1 MAQTTIISSIDRSN
15 IYPESVLISAPSNC
29 GTIMLTFGGTW
40 TKQMV
45 AELPTISIKMF
56 TLDNEWLKDFN
67 LDIDTSS
74 IFTED
79 GIAQSATFQLYD
91 IPQSF
96 YLKINPIFDNEAIA
110 AHNNTQENGVVS
122 SIKTVNGIVTNDET
136 DIWTTITDT
145 FDIELI
151 FDDTSIVP
159 GGGGGSATLIEKTIT
174 ANGEY
179 NASSDN
185 ADGYSQ
191 VNVNVPN
198 TYTAEDEGKVV
209 DNGALVAQTAMP
221 SEVTENGTIDTTL
234 YNSVNVNVPSGGGGS
249 ESLNDVNFYDYDGT
263 IVKSYSAADFANL
276 SAMPENPTH
285 EGLTAQGWNWT
296 LQNAKTYVASYGK
309 LEIGQMYITS
319 DGKTRIYITLHDGR
333 LEPVLGLGINGSV
346 DVDWGDGTAHDTMT
360 GTNVATTIYKQHIY
374 AAEGDYVISLTV
386 TGSIEFNGATS
397 YSYLLTKQSGDQNT
411 NKVYNNS
418 LTRIEVGSG
427 VTSID
432 TNAFY
437 NCYSL
442 SSITIPQ
449 DVTSISSYA
458 FYGCTSLPSITIPQ
472 GVTSIGDSAFYGCN
486 SLSSIAI
493 SQDVTSISS
502 YAFSG
507 CYSLP
512 SITIPQSVTPI
523 SSYAFQYCYSLSSI
537 TIPQGVTSIGDS
549 AFRYNYG
556 LGKIIFKDSTP
567 ATVLVNTFLALPT
580 DCKIYVPK
588 GSLSAYTSA
597 NNYPSSSTYTYIEY

>member
-15 IYPESVLISAPSNC
+15 TYPESVLISAPSNC

-179 NASSDN
+179 NASDDS
-185 ADGYSQ
+185 ADGYSKVD
-191 VNVNVPN
+191 VNVSN

-209 DNGALVAQTAMP
+209 DDGALIAQTAMP

-234 YNSVNVNVPSGGGGS
+234 YNSVSVNVPSGGGGS
-249 ESLNDVNFYDYDGT
+249 AARKDVNFYDYDGT
-263 IVKSYSAADFANL
+263 IVDSYTAAEFANL
-276 SAMPENPTH
+276 DAMPENPTH
-285 EGLTAQGWNWT
+285 DGLTAQGWNWNLAT
-296 LQNAKTYVASYGK
+296 AKTYVANYGK

-346 DVDWGDGTAHDTMT
+346 EVDWGDGTAHDTMT
-360 GTNVATTIYKQHIY
+360 GTSLSTTIYQQHIY
-374 AAEGDYVISLTV
+374 AAEGSYVISLTV
-386 TGSIEFNGATS
+386 TGSMQFNGES
-397 YSYLLTKQSGDQNT
+397 NYSYLLTKQGGNAST
-411 NKVYNNS
+411 SAVYRNS
-418 LTRIEVGSG
+418 MKRLEIGSG
-427 VTSID
+427 VTLIGIC
-432 TNAFY
+432 AFQD
-437 NCYSL
+437 CHSL

-449 DVTSISSYA
+449 GVTLIGDNS
-458 FYGCTSLPSITIPQ
+458 FYDCHSLSSITIPQ
-472 GVTSIGDSAFYGCN
+472 GVTLINSSAFYDCH
-486 SLSSIAI
+486 SLS
-493 SQDVTSISS
+493 
-502 YAFSG
+502 
-507 CYSLP
+507 
-512 SITIPQSVTPI
+512 SITIPQGVTLI
-523 SSYAFQYCYSLSSI
+523 NSSAFRSCSSLSSI
-537 TIPQGVTSIGDS
+537 TIPQGVTSIGSS
-549 AFRYNYG
+549 AFTSNYG
-556 LGKIIFKDSTP
+556 LGKIVFKDSTP
-567 ATVLVNTFLALPT
+567 PTVSSNTFSNLLT
-580 DCKIYVPK
+580 DCIIYVPE

-597 NNYPSSSTYTYIEY
+597 NNYPSSSTYTYVEY